1 MFEKRGKA
9 HRNNAYICKNLGYL
23 NWFIWN
29 FSSFLY
35 YTILQIVPLSS
46 HSEIFTLHVLFFW
59 TLGKKFLHRYS
70 HPLVNAVSYSAR
82 IRITWFFDRVLKNLQ
97 CYFIVHPRLDLVNK
111 SVRLLLFTK
120 SSHSL
125 NRIIQKMDFKRISKQ
140 VLYTS
145 SAGAILN
152 FFLKKSNFFLIVIFI
167 KIKSN

>member
-9 HRNNAYICKNLGYL
+9 HRYNAYICKNLGYL

-97 CYFIVHPRLDLVNK
+97 CYFIVLEFPR
-111 SVRLLLFTK
+111 
-120 SSHSL
+120 
-125 NRIIQKMDFKRISKQ
+125 
-140 VLYTS
+140 Y
-145 SAGAILN
+145 AIFFYN
-152 FFLKKSNFFLIVIFI
+152 FFVYTMTSIWWILLNAVFQLPRIEGWL
-167 KIKSN
+167 